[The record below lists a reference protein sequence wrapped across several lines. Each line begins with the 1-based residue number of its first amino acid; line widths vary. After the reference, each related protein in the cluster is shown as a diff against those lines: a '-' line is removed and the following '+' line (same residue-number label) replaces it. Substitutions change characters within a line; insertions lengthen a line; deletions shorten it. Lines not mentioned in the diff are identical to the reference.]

1 MASTKHNE
9 KMKAF
14 YERLKAN
21 GKHTT
26 QAQTA
31 VIRKLIVVAHSLNC
45 TKRLQ
50 EQSQYRHLKHFSNN
64 WYYCYIF

>member
-1 MASTKHNE
+1 MATMASTKHNA

-31 VIRKLIVVAHSLNC
+31 VIRKLIVVAHSLYKSEETYDKELYKTC
-45 TKRLQ
+45 T
-50 EQSQYRHLKHFSNN
+50 
-64 WYYCYIF
+64 